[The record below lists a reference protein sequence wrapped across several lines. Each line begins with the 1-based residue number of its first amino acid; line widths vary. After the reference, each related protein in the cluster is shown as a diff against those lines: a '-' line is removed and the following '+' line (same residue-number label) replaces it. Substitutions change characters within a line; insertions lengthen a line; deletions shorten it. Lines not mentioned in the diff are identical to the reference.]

1 MQTGE
6 TYKLADWDCACE
18 DSKRTGLPCSHILA
32 VAVEQKDMGY
42 LGLIKK
48 RWMQEVQEKSESV
61 GMEEELIEAIG
72 QKEI

>member
-1 MQTGE
+1 
-6 TYKLADWDCACE
+6 
-18 DSKRTGLPCSHILA
+18 
-32 VAVEQKDMGY
+32 MGY